1 MNVAFFLPLLLCSLH
16 CYGLLLLL
24 YFWVLFYRFSPV
36 CYIRYIY
43 SHTHI
48 IYSVYTNVL
57 SIFPTLFQLGICY
70 HMLSKILATEK
81 RRDEL
86 RLAIQLDNIDIVN
99 PLLYKDHCIQIS
111 SLAQGGTYLFWFMV
125 LILYIRVHKNTN
137 ILLCVQYIQIGLIYC
152 FIYLYVY

>member
-1 MNVAFFLPLLLCSLH
+1 MC
-16 CYGLLLLL
+16 
-24 YFWVLFYRFSPV
+24 
-36 CYIRYIY
+36 IRIHIY

-137 ILLCVQYIQIGLIYC
+137 ILLCVHYIQIELIYC
-152 FIYLYVY
+152 FTYLYVYKHKYTPLFYRV